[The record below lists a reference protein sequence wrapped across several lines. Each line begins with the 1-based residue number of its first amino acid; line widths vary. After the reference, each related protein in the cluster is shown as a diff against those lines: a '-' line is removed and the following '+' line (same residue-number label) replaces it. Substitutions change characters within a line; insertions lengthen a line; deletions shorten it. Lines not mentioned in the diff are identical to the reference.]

1 MEPFDDLVKYAAKWA
16 HSVLKSD
23 GTDGDCL
30 LFENPS
36 DDVIIPMVGEALRS
50 VTGNERVRYY
60 SLRHSFASW
69 TDAPTHLRSV
79 GNPRYV
85 SAFAENGGVAT
96 AFEPLPA
103 CALWQRSGK

>member
-1 MEPFDDLVKYAAKWA
+1 MGALCAQ
-16 HSVLKSD
+16 SD

-36 DDVIIPMVGEALRS
+36 DDVIIPMVGEALRA

-69 TDAPTHLRSV
+69 TLTRLLICDLSEIQDMFPHLPKT
-79 GNPRYV
+79 N
-85 SAFAENGGVAT
+85 AVAT